1 MAIHYT
7 LATIPHQFTST
18 REKVFCTYI

>member
-1 MAIHYT
+1 MSNAKLT
-7 LATIPHQFTST
+7 LAIPHQFTST